1 MAQLQ
6 SALEHYRRQRRIA
19 ALGLIGARRELQR
32 GNTKR
37 MASVV
42 ALAQLQAAQDSVSST
57 AAMLDEQNVEV
68 PAVAAVLPS
77 AFSGVASDGRDL
89 ASLLEVVSRPEMPA
103 GSFERAVLTQI
114 SDAGRAAASASMA
127 ARPRVSGYVR
137 MLVPPS
143 CSRCAILAGK
153 SYRWN
158 QGFQRHPHCF
168 PAGVVVSGPASE
180 KATRRWYEGELVVLT
195 TASGQELPVTGNH
208 PILTRRGWVPANLI
222 EEGDEV
228 VRSTR
233 PEGATPLVVPDHDQ
247 VPTRIED
254 VWRSLGMLGLEAVE
268 SSPEDFHGDGQ
279 DGQVDVAGAD
289 GALVGDMLA
298 TFVQQAGQ
306 EGLAVALWSTGGLVG
321 EGAAEQLD
329 ARGLPLADSLV
340 GSGSLGPAL
349 VFGHLC
355 GSRESRFAGATHMH
369 SSSLKAAPDGLS
381 RDAVLARQGVFA
393 GAGLVLPHD
402 RVIRNGDSVSRWDA
416 PAGPFTG
423 ESVGGY
429 TSRGSDLLHRLSGQ
443 VELDRVV
450 HRVRRDFAGHVYSL
464 TSSEGWHVANSLIV
478 SNCDCRHIPAAEST
492 AGDLTTDPRAYFDS
506 LDAAEQER
514 IFTKAGAQAIRDGAD
529 MAQVVNARRGMATA
543 QIGGRDVRFTREGVT
558 RRGLARS
565 RMGTKP
571 VRIMPETIYEVATD
585 RADAIRLLR
594 TNGYLMD

>member
-6 SALEHYRRQRRIA
+6 SALDHYRRQRRIA

-32 GNTKR
+32 GNATR

-57 AAMLDEQNVEV
+57 AAMLDEQNVEA

-158 QGFQRHPHCF
+158 QGFQRHP
-168 PAGVVVSGPASE
+168 
-180 KATRRWYEGELVVLT
+180 R
-195 TASGQELPVTGNH
+195 
-208 PILTRRGWVPANLI
+208 
-222 EEGDEV
+222 
-228 VRSTR
+228 
-233 PEGATPLVVPDHDQ
+233 
-247 VPTRIED
+247 
-254 VWRSLGMLGLEAVE
+254 
-268 SSPEDFHGDGQ
+268 
-279 DGQVDVAGAD
+279 
-289 GALVGDMLA
+289 
-298 TFVQQAGQ
+298 
-306 EGLAVALWSTGGLVG
+306 
-321 EGAAEQLD
+321 
-329 ARGLPLADSLV
+329 
-340 GSGSLGPAL
+340 
-349 VFGHLC
+349 
-355 GSRESRFAGATHMH
+355 
-369 SSSLKAAPDGLS
+369 
-381 RDAVLARQGVFA
+381 
-393 GAGLVLPHD
+393 
-402 RVIRNGDSVSRWDA
+402 
-416 PAGPFTG
+416 
-423 ESVGGY
+423 
-429 TSRGSDLLHRLSGQ
+429 
-443 VELDRVV
+443 
-450 HRVRRDFAGHVYSL
+450 
-464 TSSEGWHVANSLIV
+464 
-478 SNCDCRHIPAAEST
+478 CDCRHIPAAEST

-529 MAQVVNARRGMATA
+529 MAQVVNARRGMTTA

-594 TNGYLMD
+594 INGYLTD

>member
-6 SALEHYRRQRRIA
+6 SALDHYRRQRRIA

-32 GNTKR
+32 GNATR

-57 AAMLDEQNVEV
+57 AAMLDEQNVEA

-77 AFSGVASDGRDL
+77 AFSGVASDGRVL

-158 QGFQRHPHCF
+158 QGFQRHP
-168 PAGVVVSGPASE
+168 
-180 KATRRWYEGELVVLT
+180 R
-195 TASGQELPVTGNH
+195 
-208 PILTRRGWVPANLI
+208 
-222 EEGDEV
+222 
-228 VRSTR
+228 
-233 PEGATPLVVPDHDQ
+233 
-247 VPTRIED
+247 
-254 VWRSLGMLGLEAVE
+254 
-268 SSPEDFHGDGQ
+268 
-279 DGQVDVAGAD
+279 
-289 GALVGDMLA
+289 
-298 TFVQQAGQ
+298 
-306 EGLAVALWSTGGLVG
+306 
-321 EGAAEQLD
+321 
-329 ARGLPLADSLV
+329 
-340 GSGSLGPAL
+340 
-349 VFGHLC
+349 
-355 GSRESRFAGATHMH
+355 
-369 SSSLKAAPDGLS
+369 
-381 RDAVLARQGVFA
+381 
-393 GAGLVLPHD
+393 
-402 RVIRNGDSVSRWDA
+402 
-416 PAGPFTG
+416 
-423 ESVGGY
+423 
-429 TSRGSDLLHRLSGQ
+429 
-443 VELDRVV
+443 
-450 HRVRRDFAGHVYSL
+450 
-464 TSSEGWHVANSLIV
+464 
-478 SNCDCRHIPAAEST
+478 CDCRHIPAAEST

-529 MAQVVNARRGMATA
+529 MAQVVNARRGMTTA

-594 TNGYLMD
+594 TNGYLTD